1 MLKERRIERHQL
13 PFYLRVSNRYTGKS
27 MGCLGNISEN
37 GLMLISGLPVLVG
50 AEFQLRLQVP
60 CERGLPST
68 VDVNATC
75 LWCHEDETPG
85 SYDSGFT
92 LTESP
97 AEYSELIKAL
107 RRYFSF
113 HHLEASA

>member
-13 PFYLRVSNRYTGKS
+13 PFYLRVSNRYTSRS

-37 GLMLISGLPVLVG
+37 GLMLISDLPVLVG
-50 AEFQLRLQVP
+50 AEFELRLQVP
-60 CERGLPST
+60 CERGLPKT
-68 VDVNATC
+68 VDVKATC

-97 AEYSELIKAL
+97 SEYAELIKAL
-107 RRYFSF
+107 RYYFSF
-113 HHLEASA
+113 HPMEASA